1 MNGQQIAPCYMYVQK
16 RTLSWSTL
24 RLVGVKKSTQFRY
37 TIDLLAILC
46 LLFLLDLYYLKN
58 DLKKSSQI
66 SEEETTHKDSLFS
79 QIQS

>member
-1 MNGQQIAPCYMYVQK
+1 MYVQK
-16 RTLSWSTL
+16 RTLSRSTL

-46 LLFLLDLYYLKN
+46 LLFLLDLYYLNN

>member
-1 MNGQQIAPCYMYVQK
+1 MYVQK
-16 RTLSWSTL
+16 RTLSRSTL

-46 LLFLLDLYYLKN
+46 LLFLLDLYYLNN

-66 SEEETTHKDSLFS
+66 SEEEATHKDSLFS

>member
-1 MNGQQIAPCYMYVQK
+1 MNGQQIALCYMYVPK
-16 RTLSWSTL
+16 RTLSRSTL

-46 LLFLLDLYYLKN
+46 LLFLLDLYYLNN

>member
-1 MNGQQIAPCYMYVQK
+1 MYVPK
-16 RTLSWSTL
+16 RTLSRSKL

-46 LLFLLDLYYLKN
+46 LLFLLDLYYLNN